1 MKKLSIITL
10 LALSLQANE
19 AEVKDTESNTT
30 KQEVVAQEESNET
43 KSEVVAQEETNTTK
57 QEVVVQEE
65 SNETKSDIVEPTEKK
80 AEGIKYI
87 KMLGGALKTALQKEM
102 KADPT
107 GVKALEFCTNKA
119 DEITKEVNKEL
130 PEGASVRR
138 TALKVRAKDNIADPA
153 DEGVMEVFEKAAN
166 EKALTPKNI
175 IAVDLNDS
183 IRVYKPLLV
192 MPVCTKCH
200 GENVSD
206 ELKAKIKESYPE
218 DQAMGF
224 KEGDF
229 RGVIVSEIKK

>member
-19 AEVKDTESNTT
+19 ATIKDVESNET
-30 KQEVVAQEESNET
+30 KQEVVKEVQATESNET
-43 KSEVVAQEETNTTK
+43 KSTQN
-57 QEVVVQEE
+57 
-65 SNETKSDIVEPTEKK
+65 IVEPTELK

-87 KMLGGALKTALQKEM
+87 MMLGKSLKTALQKEM

-107 GVKALEFCTNKA
+107 GVKALEFCTQKA
-119 DEITKEVNKEL
+119 DEITKEVNSKL

-138 TALKVRAKDNIADPA
+138 TALKVRAEDNVADAA
-153 DEGVMEVFEKAAN
+153 DEGIMEVFEKAAN
-166 EKALTPKNI
+166 DKKLTPKNI
-175 IAVDLNDS
+175 IAIDMNDS
-183 IRVYKPLLV
+183 VRVYKPLLV

-206 ELKAKIKESYPE
+206 ELKAKITESYPK

-229 RGVIVSEIKK
+229 RGVIVSEIKKK